1 MTMSTPAGSAFRGLK
16 RRLAGKQGYALLDQA
31 MVSGTNFLTG
41 VVLARSIG
49 LRGFGV
55 FTLAWTAVLFL
66 YSTQISLIVSPMMS
80 IGPKE
85 PDDEEASY
93 YGCVL
98 MHGVIFAVVGSAL
111 LFLFM
116 LCGAWLVPRWGVR
129 PLALPTAAAA
139 GAYLTQDLVRRYFY
153 CTWRIGAVLVNDA
166 VSYLGQLVF
175 LLLAWRFAHP
185 DCELVLWIM
194 AITSFAATLL
204 GIVMLGPVSINAGE
218 LKRVA
223 ARHWISSKWL
233 LGSNLLQWAAGNV
246 FFVAA
251 PLYLG
256 VAVIGG
262 LRASQSLLNVA
273 NVWFQ
278 SLENVIPSEAARRL
292 HSGGLGAMVR
302 YLRVVALR
310 WGGATLVFVIM
321 VSIFASPLM
330 RFVYGNA
337 FEGYGYVVRW
347 MACACIATILTVPPM
362 AGLRAI
368 EKTKPIF
375 YANIVSAVLGFALAV
390 PLVKAF
396 GLRGAVGGI
405 LLGRLAVLVVIEV
418 SFRMGVAAIRAEQ
431 PDAAEPE

>member
-1 MTMSTPAGSAFRGLK
+1 
-16 RRLAGKQGYALLDQA
+16 
-31 MVSGTNFLTG
+31 
-41 VVLARSIG
+41 
-49 LRGFGV
+49 
-55 FTLAWTAVLFL
+55 
-66 YSTQISLIVSPMMS
+66 
-80 IGPKE
+80 
-85 PDDEEASY
+85 
-93 YGCVL
+93 
-98 MHGVIFAVVGSAL
+98 
-111 LFLFM
+111 
-116 LCGAWLVPRWGVR
+116 
-129 PLALPTAAAA
+129 
-139 GAYLTQDLVRRYFY
+139 VRRYFY
-153 CTWRIGAVLVNDA
+153 CTGRGGAALINDV
-166 VSYLGQLVF
+166 VSYLGQLVC
-175 LLLAWRFAHP
+175 LLLAWRYAHP

-204 GIVMLGPVSINAGE
+204 GIVMLGPVSVNAGKLE
-218 LKRVA
+218 RVA

-262 LRASQSLLNVA
+262 LRASQSLLNVV

-292 HSGGLGAMVR
+292 HGGGLRAMLR
-302 YLRVVALR
+302 YLRVVAVR
-310 WGGATLVFVIM
+310 WGGATLVLVIV

-330 RFVYGNA
+330 RFVYGSA
-337 FEGYGYVVRW
+337 FQGYGYVMRW

-375 YANIVSAVLGFALAV
+375 YANIVSAVLGFTLAV

-405 LLGRLAVLVVIEV
+405 LLGRIAVLVVIEV
-418 SFRMGVAAIRAEQ
+418 SFRMGVTAIRAEQ
-431 PDAAEPE
+431 PDAVEPE